1 MKKLLFSAFLS
12 ALILTAVA
20 CSSASEAPTMQDNEA
35 PVYTASEIIE
45 EGATGAPQSYEELQD
60 YIAPYSDSV
69 NFVKYEIVRRY
80 TPEEAVEITGS
91 DIYLYSSSLYDIH
104 ITYDYLNDVPL
115 DITHRLACAGTEDV
129 QIKGD
134 PLYAAGEVYASFLS
148 GLDDECVA
156 LPELNFA
163 VMQGDEEY
171 AYHIRFDKIEF
182 IQDGVSLGAD
192 IPENEM
198 YIVTSTSNN
207 PVRYVK
213 KLPMKTLVGFLK
225 DDWTARGYTISEFK

>member
-1 MKKLLFSAFLS
+1 MKKLIALAVMAFL
-12 ALILTAVA
+12 LTATG
-20 CSSASEAPTMQDNEA
+20 CSTDTNEPEMQDNEA
-35 PVYTASEIIE
+35 PMYTASEIIE
-45 EGATGAPQSYEELQD
+45 ESATGAPQSYEELQD
-60 YIAPYSDSV
+60 YIAPYSDGV
-69 NFVKYEIVRRY
+69 NFLKYEIVCRY

-104 ITYDYLNDVPL
+104 ITYDYLNEVPL
-115 DITHRLACAGTEDV
+115 DINGRFACAGTEDV
-129 QIKGD
+129 QVKGD
-134 PLYAAGEVYASFLS
+134 PLYAAGEIYASFLS
-148 GLDDECVA
+148 YSNDEYVA

-207 PVRYVK
+207 PVHYVK
-213 KLPMKTLVGFLK
+213 KLPMKTLVSFLK
-225 DDWTARGYTISEFK
+225 NDWISRGYTISDYK